1 MPNELKPF
9 RSRIRWNGE
18 MSLFS
23 TRANINELMKFCNL
37 LAEKVDA
44 LIAENNCLSRIVK
57 QESKR

>member
-44 LIAENNCLSRIVK
+44 LIAENNRLSRIVE

>member
-18 MSLFS
+18 TNLFS
-23 TRANINELMKFCNL
+23 TRANINELMKFCNM
-37 LAEKVDA
+37 LAEKVDE
-44 LIAENNCLSRIVK
+44 LIAENNRLSRILE

>member
-9 RSRIRWNGE
+9 KSRLRWNGE
-18 MSLFS
+18 TSLFS

-37 LAEKVDA
+37 LAEKMDA
-44 LIAENNCLSRIVK
+44 LIAENNRLSRILE